1 MDYRFEFENIR
12 KLIDKRDKKAI
23 ILLVIGVGLLVFSLA
38 KIMVPLTLALL
49 FFVLL
54 YRYSKKGNKD
64 EKKK

>member
-1 MDYRFEFENIR
+1 MNYRFEFKNIR
-12 KLIDKRDKKAI
+12 KLIEKRDKKAI
-23 ILLVIGVGLLVFSLA
+23 ILLVIGIGLLVFCLA
-38 KIMVPLTLALL
+38 KIMMPLMLALL